1 MNFRWF
7 FLAGP
12 ELSPYETV
20 LRVFQG
26 RAGFR
31 AA

>member
-12 ELSPYETV
+12 DLFPYEAV
-20 LRVFQG
+20 LRPFQG
-26 RAGFR
+26 HADGT